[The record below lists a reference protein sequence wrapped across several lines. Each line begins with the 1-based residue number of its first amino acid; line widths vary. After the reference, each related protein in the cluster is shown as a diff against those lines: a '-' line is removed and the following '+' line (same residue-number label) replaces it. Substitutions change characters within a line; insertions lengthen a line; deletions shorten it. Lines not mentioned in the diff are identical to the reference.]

1 MDTLRFLVTVDGSQA
16 SLLAVEHLIRLLDW
30 YRQPVEVHLLNVQMP
45 ILSGN
50 VKTFISREQLD
61 DYYRCEGVAALKSAR
76 ACLDQAGVKYLHHI
90 GVGDPATVITDY
102 AKRTECD
109 QIVMGARG
117 RGAVAGLLLG
127 SVATKVIHLADR
139 PVLLVK

>member
-1 MDTLRFLVTVDGSQA
+1 MDTLRFLVSVDGSQA
-16 SLLAVEHLIRLLDW
+16 SLLALEHLIKLLNW
-30 YRQPVEVHLLNVQMP
+30 YRHPVEVHLLNVQMP

-50 VKTFISREQLD
+50 VKTFISREQLQ
-61 DYYRCEGVAALKSAR
+61 DYYRSEGTEALQRAR
-76 ACLDQAGVKYLHHI
+76 ACLDEAGVKYIHHI
-90 GVGDPATVITDY
+90 GVGEPATVIMDY
-102 AKRTECD
+102 AKRIECD

-117 RGAVAGLLLG
+117 RGAVADLLVG